1 MEPHRKEPVAM
12 NSMTQ
17 VEGPIHLGLD
27 VAKNAIVVG
36 VLLPDRD
43 GANVDRIAHDEASIR
58 RLVDRFPDRD
68 ALRVCYEAG
77 PTGFGLY
84 RLLRSVGVCCDVV
97 APSLIPRSPGNRVK
111 TDKRD
116 ARRLATL
123 HRSGQLVAIAVPTPE
138 QEAVRDL
145 CRARSALVY
154 DRRRARQRL
163 DKFLLR
169 HDRVYTAGRAWTA
182 RHEQWLAGQR
192 FDDAALRATY
202 AHYRGVASARD
213 AELAAIE
220 AALARWVDVGPFA
233 AATHRLGCY
242 RGIAYLGGLCL
253 ASEVFDWRRFGC
265 AAQFMGFTGLVPSE
279 YSSGETVRRG
289 HITKAGNG
297 YVRTQLIE
305 SAWSYQHHA
314 AVGADLKRRQQHA
327 DPATL
332 ARSWAAQQRL
342 CGRFRR
348 LAARKTDKK
357 IVVTAIA
364 RELAGFVWA
373 ELVAA

>member
-1 MEPHRKEPVAM
+1 MD
-12 NSMTQ
+12 SMTQ

-36 VLLPDRD
+36 VLLPGRESVD
-43 GANVDRIAHDEASIR
+43 VDRIAHDEASVR
-58 RLVDRFPDRD
+58 RLVDRFADNRS
-68 ALRVCYEAG
+68 ALRSCYEAG

-84 RLLRSVGVCCDVV
+84 RLLRSMGVACDVV
-97 APSLIPRSPGNRVK
+97 APSLIPRSPGDRVK

-116 ARRLATL
+116 ARRLARL
-123 HRSGQLVAIAVPTPE
+123 HRAGELVAIAVPTAE

-145 CRARSALVY
+145 CRARSALVR

-169 HDRVYTAGRAWTA
+169 HDRVYRAGTAWTA
-182 RHEQWLAGQR
+182 RYELWLGGQR
-192 FDDAALRATY
+192 FDDPALRATY
-202 AHYRGVASARD
+202 GHYRGVVQARD
-213 AELAAIE
+213 AELTAIE
-220 AALARWVDVGPFA
+220 AALAPWLDRGPFA
-233 AATHRLGCY
+233 AATHRLACY
-242 RGIAYLGGLCL
+242 RGIAYLGGLTL
-253 ASEVFDWRRFGC
+253 AAEVFDWRRFGS
-265 AAQFMGFTGLVPSE
+265 AVQFMGFTGLVPGE
-279 YSSGETVRRG
+279 YSSGESVRRG

-314 AVGADLKRRQQHA
+314 AVGVDLKRRQRHA
-327 DPATL
+327 DPSTI
-332 ARSWAAQQRL
+332 ARSWTSQQRL

-348 LAARKTDKK
+348 LAVRKTDKK
-357 IVVTAIA
+357 TVVTAIA

-373 ELVAA
+373 EMTAG